1 MMKRADIRDPL
12 NRGSHFSIRQEKEVS
27 FQWKQG
33 IVNKF
38 TNKGGEQNGCFF
50 RWNHMVRR

>member
-1 MMKRADIRDPL
+1 MMKQADIRDPL

-38 TNKGGEQNGCFF
+38 TNKGGEQ
-50 RWNHMVRR
+50 RWMLF

>member
-38 TNKGGEQNGCFF
+38 TNKGGEQ
-50 RWNHMVRR
+50 RWMLF